1 MSHSDSQSEEEPLL
15 AGTNERLRRVSSR
28 PSPYWLVPVVIVAS
42 MARGV
47 SMAPRFQVYNDIAC
61 RGLGIALNECKTSS
75 DVQGRAARI
84 QASITTVMSVLS
96 ALATGPWSRW
106 GDFHGRKPL
115 LFFTLSGALSMELI
129 YLLVTRKDTPFYNY
143 AEQFVMV
150 GPVLDGL
157 VGGLSA
163 FNGVVHAY
171 TSDCTAPGSRAKI
184 FSTLQGMVFIG
195 LAVGP
200 WFGGLIT
207 SIIGSD
213 SPNPYTLFFV
223 SSVMN
228 ALLLCFIALVL
239 PESIERK
246 YESSESNL
254 DQRKKP
260 LKAAIKSGLAEVL
273 AGFLSPISIFIPP
286 FITNSEGG
294 RKRDW
299 NLTFAGGALFLY
311 LISIVSRCRLYSIY
325 PSYMRFYTQG
335 VFSIKY
341 LYAKHIYSW
350 SSNELGQYMSLLWI
364 TRAINLLVVL
374 PLIVNYLKPKHQP
387 TDPLSIW
394 SELRFDKLLA
404 QASLFV
410 DASADALVAIVPS
423 SSQSAF
429 VAFSCLSSFTS
440 GGNPTLHSLGA
451 VCLHASGRS
460 SEVGSLFGAM
470 AVLSAVAH
478 VISPTLYAVTYG
490 TTVATFPKAIF
501 VLATSLLGTA
511 VLLLAFVR
519 TSNRVTL
526 AARL

>member
-1 MSHSDSQSEEEPLL
+1 MSRSHSQSEEEPLL
-15 AGTNERLRRVSSR
+15 TGNIQSVGGSSSSR

-47 SMAPRFQVYNDIAC
+47 SMAPRIQVYNDIAC
-61 RGLGIALNECKTSS
+61 RALDIALDACKSSS

-115 LFFTLSGALSMELI
+115 LFFTLSGAFSMELV
-129 YLLVTRKDTPFYNY
+129 YLLVTRENTPFYSY
-143 AEQFVMV
+143 AEQFIMV
-150 GPVLDGL
+150 GPVLDGF

-184 FSTLQGMVFIG
+184 FSTLQGMVFVG
-195 LAVGP
+195 LAIGP
-200 WFGGLIT
+200 WLGGFIT
-207 SIIGSD
+207 SSTG
-213 SPNPYTLFFV
+213 PEPLNPYTLFYV
-223 SSVMN
+223 SSTMN
-228 ALLLCFIALVL
+228 ALLLCFVALVL
-239 PESIERK
+239 PESIEKK
-246 YESSESNL
+246 YEPSEATISW
-254 DQRKKP
+254 RSKP
-260 LKAAIKSGLAEVL
+260 LKTSIKSGLAELL
-273 AGFLSPISIFIPP
+273 AGLLSPISIFFPRI
-286 FITNSEGG
+286 ITNYEGS

-299 NLTFAGGALFLY
+299 NLSFAGGALFLY
-311 LISIVSRCRLYSIY
+311 LISI
-325 PSYMRFYTQG
+325 
-335 VFSIKY
+335 
-341 LYAKHIYSW
+341 
-350 SSNELGQYMSLLWI
+350 LGYYMSLLWT

-374 PLIVNYLKPKHQP
+374 PLIVNYLKPKHRP

-423 SSQSAF
+423 SSQPAF
-429 VAFSCLSSFTS
+429 VAFSTLSSFTS

-460 SEVGSLFGAM
+460 SEVGSLFGAL
-470 AVLSAVAH
+470 AVLSAIAH

-501 VLATSLLGTA
+501 VLAASLLGTA
-511 VLLLAFVR
+511 VLLLAFIR
-519 TSNRVTL
+519 IRNRVTL
-526 AARL
+526 ATRV

>member
-1 MSHSDSQSEEEPLL
+1 MSRSHSQSEEEPLL
-15 AGTNERLRRVSSR
+15 TGNIQSVGGSSSSR

-47 SMAPRFQVYNDIAC
+47 SMAPRIQVYNDIAC
-61 RGLGIALNECKTSS
+61 RALGIELDACKSSS

-115 LFFTLSGALSMELI
+115 LFFTLSGAFSMELV
-129 YLLVTRKDTPFYNY
+129 YLLVTRENTPFYSY
-143 AEQFVMV
+143 AEQFIMV
-150 GPVLDGL
+150 GPVLDGF

-184 FSTLQGMVFIG
+184 FSTLQGMVFVG
-195 LAVGP
+195 LAIGP
-200 WFGGLIT
+200 WLGGLIT
-207 SIIGSD
+207 SSTG
-213 SPNPYTLFFV
+213 PEPLNPYTLFYV
-223 SSVMN
+223 SSTMN
-228 ALLLCFIALVL
+228 ALLLCFVALVL
-239 PESIERK
+239 PESIEKK
-246 YESSESNL
+246 YEPLEATIGW
-254 DQRKKP
+254 RRKP
-260 LKAAIKSGLAEVL
+260 LKASIKSGLAELL
-273 AGFLSPISIFIPP
+273 AGLLSPISIFFPRI
-286 FITNSEGG
+286 ITNYEGS

-299 NLTFAGGALFLY
+299 NLSFAGGALFLY
-311 LISIVSRCRLYSIY
+311 LISI
-325 PSYMRFYTQG
+325 
-335 VFSIKY
+335 
-341 LYAKHIYSW
+341 
-350 SSNELGQYMSLLWI
+350 LGYYMSLLWT

-374 PLIVNYLKPKHQP
+374 PLIVNYFKPKHRP

-423 SSQSAF
+423 SSQPAF
-429 VAFSCLSSFTS
+429 VAFSTLSSFTS

-460 SEVGSLFGAM
+460 SEVGSLFGAL
-470 AVLSAVAH
+470 AVLSAIAH

-501 VLATSLLGTA
+501 VLAASLLGTA
-511 VLLLAFVR
+511 VVLLAFIR
-519 TSNRVTL
+519 IRNRVTL
-526 AARL
+526 ATRV

>member
-1 MSHSDSQSEEEPLL
+1 MSRSHSQSEEEPLL
-15 AGTNERLRRVSSR
+15 TENIQSVGRSSSSR

-47 SMAPRFQVYNDIAC
+47 SMAPRIQVYNDIAC
-61 RGLGIALNECKTSS
+61 RALAIELDACKSSS

-115 LFFTLSGALSMELI
+115 LFFTLSGAFSMELV
-129 YLLVTRKDTPFYNY
+129 YLLVTRENTPFHSY
-143 AEQFVMV
+143 AEQFIMV
-150 GPVLDGL
+150 GPVLDGF

-184 FSTLQGMVFIG
+184 FSTLQGMVFVG
-195 LAVGP
+195 LAIGP
-200 WFGGLIT
+200 WLGGLIT
-207 SIIGSD
+207 SSTG
-213 SPNPYTLFFV
+213 PEPLNPYTLFYV
-223 SSVMN
+223 SSTMN
-228 ALLLCFIALVL
+228 ALLLCFVALVL
-239 PESIERK
+239 PESIEKK
-246 YESSESNL
+246 YEPLEATIGW
-254 DQRKKP
+254 RRKP
-260 LKAAIKSGLAEVL
+260 LKASIKSGLAELL
-273 AGFLSPISIFIPP
+273 AGLLSPISIFFPRI
-286 FITNSEGG
+286 ITNYEGS

-299 NLTFAGGALFLY
+299 NLSFAGGALFLY
-311 LISIVSRCRLYSIY
+311 LISI
-325 PSYMRFYTQG
+325 G

-350 SSNELGQYMSLLWI
+350 TSNELGYYMSLLWT

-374 PLIVNYLKPKHQP
+374 PLIVNYLKPKHRP

-423 SSQSAF
+423 SSQPAF
-429 VAFSCLSSFTS
+429 VAFSTLSSFTS

-460 SEVGSLFGAM
+460 SEVGSLFGAL
-470 AVLSAVAH
+470 AVLSAIAH

-501 VLATSLLGTA
+501 VLAASLLGTA
-511 VLLLAFVR
+511 VLLLAFIR
-519 TSNRVTL
+519 IRNRVTL
-526 AARL
+526 ATRV

>member
-1 MSHSDSQSEEEPLL
+1 MSLPDNQSEEEPLL
-15 AGTNERLRRVSSR
+15 SSNVQRNARAGPR
-28 PSPYWLVPVVIVAS
+28 PSPYWLVPVVIFAS

-47 SMAPRFQVYNDIAC
+47 SMAPRVQVYNDIAC
-61 RGLGIALNECKTSS
+61 RALSIPLDECKTSS

-84 QASITTVMSVLS
+84 QASITTVMSILS

-115 LFFTLSGALSMELI
+115 LFFTLSGALSMELV
-129 YLLVTRKDTPFYNY
+129 YLLVTRKNTPFYDY
-143 AEQFVMV
+143 AEQFIMV

-195 LAVGP
+195 LAIGP
-200 WFGGLIT
+200 WLGSFIT
-207 SIIGSD
+207 SSIGSGTT
-213 SPNPYTLFFV
+213 NPYTLFFV
-223 SSVMN
+223 SSAMD
-228 ALLLCFIALVL
+228 ALLLFFVAFVL
-239 PESIERK
+239 PESIEKK
-246 YESSESNL
+246 YETPEANASW
-254 DQRKKP
+254 RRKP
-260 LKAAIKSGLAEVL
+260 LKASIKSGLAELL
-273 AGFLSPISIFIPP
+273 AGFLSPISIFIPRY
-286 FITNSEGG
+286 ITNYEGS

-299 NLTFAGGALFLY
+299 NLAFAGSALFLY
-311 LISIVSRCRLYSIY
+311 LISI
-325 PSYMRFYTQG
+325 G

-341 LYAKHIYSW
+341 LYAQHIYSW
-350 SSNELGQYMSLLWI
+350 SSNELGYYMSLLWI
-364 TRAINLLVVL
+364 TRALNLLVVL
-374 PLIVNYLKPKHQP
+374 PLIVNYFKPKHQP
-387 TDPLSIW
+387 NDPLSIW

-423 SSQSAF
+423 SSQPAF

-478 VISPTLYAVTYG
+478 VISPTLYAVIYG

-501 VLATSLLGTA
+501 VLAASLLGTA
-511 VLLLAFVR
+511 VLLLTFIR
-519 TSNRVTL
+519 IRNRVTL
-526 AARL
+526 ANRL

>member
-1 MSHSDSQSEEEPLL
+1 MSRSHSQSEEEPLL
-15 AGTNERLRRVSSR
+15 TGNIQSVGGSSSSR

-47 SMAPRFQVYNDIAC
+47 SMAPRIQVYNDIAC
-61 RGLGIALNECKTSS
+61 RALGIELDTCKSSS

-115 LFFTLSGALSMELI
+115 LFFTLSGAFSMELV
-129 YLLVTRKDTPFYNY
+129 YLLVTRENTPFYSY
-143 AEQFVMV
+143 AEQFIMV
-150 GPVLDGL
+150 GPVLDGF

-184 FSTLQGMVFIG
+184 FSTLQGMVFVG
-195 LAVGP
+195 LAIGP
-200 WFGGLIT
+200 WLGGLIT
-207 SIIGSD
+207 SSTG
-213 SPNPYTLFFV
+213 PEPLNPYTLFYV
-223 SSVMN
+223 SSTMN
-228 ALLLCFIALVL
+228 ALLLCFVALVL
-239 PESIERK
+239 PESIEKK
-246 YESSESNL
+246 YEPLEATIGW
-254 DQRKKP
+254 RRKP
-260 LKAAIKSGLAEVL
+260 LKASIKSGLAELL
-273 AGFLSPISIFIPP
+273 AGLLSPISIFFPRI
-286 FITNSEGG
+286 ITNYEGS

-299 NLTFAGGALFLY
+299 NLSFAGGALFLY
-311 LISIVSRCRLYSIY
+311 LISI
-325 PSYMRFYTQG
+325 
-335 VFSIKY
+335 
-341 LYAKHIYSW
+341 
-350 SSNELGQYMSLLWI
+350 LGYYMSLLWT

-374 PLIVNYLKPKHQP
+374 PLIVNYLKPKHRP

-423 SSQSAF
+423 SSQPAF
-429 VAFSCLSSFTS
+429 VAFSTLSSFTS

-460 SEVGSLFGAM
+460 SEVGSLFGAL
-470 AVLSAVAH
+470 AVLSAIAH

-501 VLATSLLGTA
+501 VLAASLLGTA
-511 VLLLAFVR
+511 VVLLAFIR
-519 TSNRVTL
+519 IRNRVTL
-526 AARL
+526 ATRV

>member
-1 MSHSDSQSEEEPLL
+1 MSLSDSQSEGEPLL
-15 AGTNERLRRVSSR
+15 AGSAQRIEHASSR
-28 PSPYWLVPVVIVAS
+28 PSPYWLVPVVIFAS

-47 SMAPRFQVYNDIAC
+47 SMAPRVQVYNDIAC
-61 RGLGIALNECKTSS
+61 RALDIALDDCKLSS

-96 ALATGPWSRW
+96 ALATGPWSHW

-115 LFFTLSGALSMELI
+115 LFFTLSGALSMELV
-129 YLLVTRKDTPFYNY
+129 YLLVTRENTPFYDY
-143 AEQFVMV
+143 AEHFIMV

-195 LAVGP
+195 LAIGP
-200 WFGGLIT
+200 WLGGLIT
-207 SIIGSD
+207 SSIGTESL
-213 SPNPYTLFFV
+213 NPYTLFFV
-223 SSVMN
+223 SSAML
-228 ALLLCFIALVL
+228 ALLLCFVALVL
-239 PESIERK
+239 PESIEKK
-246 YESSESNL
+246 YQHSETNVG
-254 DQRKKP
+254 RRRKP
-260 LKAAIKSGLAEVL
+260 LKASIKSGFAELL
-273 AGFLSPISIFIPP
+273 AGFLSPISIFIPRI
-286 FITNSEGG
+286 ITNFEGS

-311 LISIVSRCRLYSIY
+311 LISI
-325 PSYMRFYTQG
+325 G

-350 SSNELGQYMSLLWI
+350 SSNELGYYMSLLWI

-374 PLIVNYLKPKHQP
+374 PLVVNYLKPKHQP
-387 TDPLSIW
+387 NDPLSIW

-423 SSQSAF
+423 SSQPAF

-460 SEVGSLFGAM
+460 AEVGSLFGAL

-501 VLATSLLGTA
+501 VLAASLLGTA
-511 VLLLAFVR
+511 VLLLGFVR
-519 TSNRVTL
+519 IRNRVTL
-526 AARL
+526 ATRL